1 MKLRSL
7 FFAVAVCMALI
18 AIPAMAQPVNVLD
31 TNDSPSATLLMPF
44 FQVDLGNSNG
54 WTTVM
59 SINNASATAV
69 LAHVTVWS
77 DMAVPVLAFNVY
89 LTGYDVQAIDMRTI
103 MSASLPQTASAGQD
117 PSDTRSPKGQFSQD
131 INFASCNGQLPY
143 APLPAGYVPHIQ
155 NSLTGQYSAF
165 FNGCSGKAYGD
176 NIARGYVT
184 VDTVNN
190 CTTRI
195 AGDVGY
201 FGAGGTGDATNQN
214 VLWGDFYY
222 INATNNLAR
231 GNSLIHVHAD
241 ATSPDTSVAG
251 DYTFYGSRIGWNAN
265 DNRQP
270 LATSYVTRYLNNVL
284 FFPNGTELLV
294 WRDPKTKQSAFTCG
308 TNPAWYPLGQE
319 GILAFDEAEHS
330 TTVNTIP
337 FPLATQTV
345 AIGNATLPLPNTR
358 GWLYLDL
365 NTTAT
370 GQASGLNDTAAA
382 QALVTTAFNNSGR
395 YSVGYRTIQLD
406 SAANANHIVPG
417 P

>member
-1 MKLRSL
+1 MNLRGSL
-7 FFAVAVCMALI
+7 LLSAALFGLSSTSLL
-18 AIPAMAQPVNVLD
+18 AQPVNVLD

-44 FQVDLGNSNG
+44 FQVDLGNANG

-89 LTGYDVQAIDMRTI
+89 LTGYDVQVIDMRTI
-103 MSASLPQTASAGQD
+103 MSATLPRTASDGQD
-117 PSDTRSPKGQFSQD
+117 PQDTISPQGNFSQD
-131 INFASCNGQLPY
+131 INFASCQGVLP
-143 APLPAGYVPHIQ
+143 PPVLPAGYAPHIQ

-190 CTTRI
+190 CTLRVP
-195 AGDVGY
+195 GDIGY
-201 FGAGGTGDATNQN
+201 FYSGGVGDATNQN

-222 INATNNLAR
+222 INSTNNLAR

-241 ATSPDTSVAG
+241 ATAAETIASG
-251 DYTFYGSRIGWNAN
+251 DYTFYGSRIGWSAA

-270 LATSYVTRYLNNVL
+270 LATTYVTRYLNNVL
-284 FFPNGTELLV
+284 FFPSGTELLV
-294 WRDPKTKQSAFTCG
+294 WRDPKTRQQPFNCG

-319 GILAFDEAEHS
+319 VIVAFDESEHN
-330 TTVNTIP
+330 TQVNTIP
-337 FPLATQTV
+337 FPLATQNV
-345 AIGNATLPLPNTR
+345 AIGNAILPLSNTR
-358 GWLYLDL
+358 GWLVLDL

-370 GQASGLNDTAAA
+370 GQTPGLNDTTVA
-382 QALVTTAFNNSGR
+382 QALVTTAFNNFGH

-406 SAANANHIVPG
+406 SAANARRAAP
-417 P
+417 